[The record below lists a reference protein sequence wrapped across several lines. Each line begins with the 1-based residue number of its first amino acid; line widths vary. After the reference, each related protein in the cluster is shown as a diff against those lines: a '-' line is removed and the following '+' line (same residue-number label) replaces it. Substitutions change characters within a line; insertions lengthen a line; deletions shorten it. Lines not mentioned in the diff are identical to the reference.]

1 MGGRDIS
8 LNSILNLFNFEPLEY
23 ITYWEEKEKLES
35 KETSAIIFLHM
46 QTPPTNNIYLVL
58 AFILQAF
65 LRTLLRM
72 EVTFIHIKRVRKNLE
87 DTTAT

>member
-8 LNSILNLFNFEPLEY
+8 LNSILNLLNFEPLEY

-46 QTPPTNNIYLVL
+46 Q
-58 AFILQAF
+58 
-65 LRTLLRM
+65 
-72 EVTFIHIKRVRKNLE
+72 KNPHK
-87 DTTAT
+87 